1 MKLLIAEEM
10 DWSISGCMKFDATG
24 LLKMFAGTVSSGL
37 DVEGSMIE
45 EEVAVDVAVLVSC
58 CGLCNQLNLSEL
70 ENHP

>member
-1 MKLLIAEEM
+1 M

-45 EEVAVDVAVLVSC
+45 EDVAVDVA
-58 CGLCNQLNLSEL
+58 GQ
-70 ENHP
+70 